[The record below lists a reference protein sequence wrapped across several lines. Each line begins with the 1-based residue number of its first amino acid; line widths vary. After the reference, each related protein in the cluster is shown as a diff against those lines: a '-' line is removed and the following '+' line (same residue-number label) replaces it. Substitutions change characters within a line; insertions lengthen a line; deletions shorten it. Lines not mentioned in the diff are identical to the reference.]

1 MEATLML
8 FKLSFRNITRS
19 VKDYAIYFFT
29 LVLGVTLFYVFNSV
43 GSQAAVLELNNAKKL
58 IVELLSKILSGM
70 SILVVAIL
78 GALIIYASR
87 FLIKRRNKEF
97 AIYLTLGMSKRK
109 ISRLLFFETLMI
121 GIISLA
127 VGLLV
132 GIGASQLISILI
144 GRLFEADMSKFQ
156 FVFSEK
162 AFFDTILYFGLI
174 YLVVIVFNTIIV
186 GRLKIIDLLH
196 GSKKSE
202 KAFLKNPLLR
212 AIVFV
217 LSSFGLSY
225 AYWWV
230 TNDKV
235 SMMDRINNLL
245 WPVAIG
251 VITTFLL
258 FWSFSGLI
266 MEILTRSKRF
276 YYRGLN
282 SFIFRQ
288 VSSKINTAVVS
299 MSLISLLLFLTIS
312 ILSLCFSINESM
324 KKELA
329 YNTPVDAFIELTD
342 YQAVFGP
349 NGPGYGPSASSS
361 DQDWNL
367 QVKESQKYMQKSIYQ
382 KLVEKDEDI
391 AKSIKEYL
399 EVNVYADHTLTFKQ
413 ALQAEYLTGL
423 VGEFMS
429 KTAVPI
435 LRVSDYNKIAKLYH
449 REEISL
455 ADNQYQ
461 ILADYKPMSDSI
473 DKSLAS
479 GFQINYR
486 GQTLSPVAKKHLEGF
501 VTSSGVKSNTGILIV
516 PDKIASGQ
524 TIGSRV
530 LLVNY
535 NTSAD
540 HTAQQIDND
549 IRRVY
554 DLGNL
559 SIEVHTTDEALQKT
573 KEKSKAEE
581 QRPSGV
587 SFSYMT
593 KILIYTSSIGL
604 QAIATFVGFYLG
616 IIFLIS
622 SAAILAL
629 KQLSES
635 SDNIEKYAALRRLG
649 ASNKMLN
656 RALFIQIAIFFVFPL
671 LVGILHSVFGIKFA
685 SSIIEVFGSGGLL
698 ASIPIT
704 ASMLILIYGG
714 YFLLTYLSSK
724 RIISEK
730 QLRRD

>member
-1 MEATLML
+1 ML

-174 YLVVIVFNTIIV
+174 YLIVIVFNTIIV

-342 YQAVFGP
+342 YNAVFGP

-367 QVKESQKYMQKSIYQ
+367 QVKESQRYMQKSIYQ
-382 KLVEKDEDI
+382 RLTEKDEEI
-391 AKSIKEYL
+391 AKSIKEHL
-399 EVNVYADHTLTFKQ
+399 EVNVYADHALTFKQ
-413 ALQAEYLTGL
+413 TIQAEYLTGL
-423 VGEFMS
+423 VDEFMS

-461 ILADYKPMSDSI
+461 MLADYKPMSDSI

-501 VTSSGVKSNTGILIV
+501 VTSSGMKSNTGILIV
-516 PDKIASGQ
+516 PDKIATDQ
-524 TIGSRV
+524 AIGSRV

-549 IRRVY
+549 IRRIY

-604 QAIATFVGFYLG
+604 QAITTFVGFYLG

-685 SSIIEVFGSGGLL
+685 SSIIEIFGSGGLL

>member
-1 MEATLML
+1 ML

-266 MEILTRSKRF
+266 MEVLTRSKRF

-349 NGPGYGPSASSS
+349 NQPGYGPSVDSS
-361 DQDWNL
+361 DQDWNS

-455 ADNQYQ
+455 GDNQYQ

-473 DKSLAS
+473 DKSLVS

-486 GQTLSPVAKKHLEGF
+486 GQTLSPAAKKHLEGF
-501 VTSSGVKSNTGILIV
+501 VTSSGMKSNTGILIV

-530 LLVNY
+530 LLLNY
-535 NTSAD
+535 NTSAE

-549 IRRVY
+549 LRRIY

-656 RALFIQIAIFFVFPL
+656 HALFIQIAIFFVFPL

>member
-1 MEATLML
+1 ML

-109 ISRLLFFETLMI
+109 ISRLLLFETLMI

-127 VGLLV
+127 VGLLI

-174 YLVVIVFNTIIV
+174 YLIVIVFNTIIV

-266 MEILTRSKRF
+266 MEVLTRSKRF

-349 NGPGYGPSASSS
+349 NRPGYIPSADSS
-361 DQDWNL
+361 DQDWNS
-367 QVKESQKYMQKSIYQ
+367 QIKESQKYMQRPIYQ
-382 KLVEKDEDI
+382 RLTEKDKDI

-399 EVNVYADHTLTFKQ
+399 EINVYADHTLTFKQ
-413 ALQAEYLTGL
+413 ALQAEYLNGL
-423 VGEFMS
+423 VGEFML

-461 ILADYKPMSDSI
+461 MLADYKPMSDSI

-501 VTSSGVKSNTGILIV
+501 VTSSGMKSNTGILIV
-516 PDKIASGQ
+516 PDKIATDQ
-524 TIGSRV
+524 AIGSRV

-656 RALFIQIAIFFVFPL
+656 HALFIQIAIFFVFPL

-685 SSIIEVFGSGGLL
+685 SSIIEIFGSGGLL

>member
-1 MEATLML
+1 ML

-367 QVKESQKYMQKSIYQ
+367 QVKESQRYMQKSIYQ
-382 KLVEKDEDI
+382 RLTEKDEEI
-391 AKSIKEYL
+391 AKSIKEHL
-399 EVNVYADHTLTFKQ
+399 EVNVYADHALTFKQ
-413 ALQAEYLTGL
+413 TIQAEYLTGL

-461 ILADYKPMSDSI
+461 MLADYKPMSDSI

-501 VTSSGVKSNTGILIV
+501 VTSSGMKSNTGILIV
-516 PDKIASGQ
+516 PDKIATDQ
-524 TIGSRV
+524 AIGSRV

-656 RALFIQIAIFFVFPL
+656 HALFIQIAIFFVFPL

>member
-1 MEATLML
+1 ML

-342 YQAVFGP
+342 YNAVFGP
-349 NGPGYGPSASSS
+349 NGPGYGPSVDSS
-361 DQDWNL
+361 DQDWNS

-382 KLVEKDEDI
+382 RLTEKDEEI
-391 AKSIKEYL
+391 AKSIKEHL
-399 EVNVYADHTLTFKQ
+399 EINVYADHTLTFKQ

-501 VTSSGVKSNTGILIV
+501 VTSSGMKSNTGILIV

>member
-1 MEATLML
+1 ML

-342 YQAVFGP
+342 YNAVFGP
-349 NGPGYGPSASSS
+349 NGPGYGPSVDSS
-361 DQDWNL
+361 DQDWNS

-382 KLVEKDEDI
+382 RLTEKDEEI
-391 AKSIKEYL
+391 AKSIKEHL
-399 EVNVYADHTLTFKQ
+399 EINVYADHTLTFKQ

-473 DKSLAS
+473 DKSLAL

-501 VTSSGVKSNTGILIV
+501 VTSSGMKSNTGILIV

>member
-1 MEATLML
+1 ML

-342 YQAVFGP
+342 YNAVFGP

-461 ILADYKPMSDSI
+461 MLADYKPMSDSI

-501 VTSSGVKSNTGILIV
+501 VTSSGMKSNTGILIV

-540 HTAQQIDND
+540 NTAQQIDND

-635 SDNIEKYAALRRLG
+635 SDNIEKYAALRRFG

-656 RALFIQIAIFFVFPL
+656 HALFIQIAIFFVFPL

>member
-1 MEATLML
+1 ML

-144 GRLFEADMSKFQ
+144 GRLFEADMSNFQ

-312 ILSLCFSINESM
+312 ILSLCFSINESR

-342 YQAVFGP
+342 YNAVFGP

-361 DQDWNL
+361 DQDWNS

-501 VTSSGVKSNTGILIV
+501 VTSSGMKSNTGILIV
-516 PDKIASGQ
+516 PDKIATDQ
-524 TIGSRV
+524 AIGSRV

-587 SFSYMT
+587 SFSYIT

>member
-1 MEATLML
+1 ML

-174 YLVVIVFNTIIV
+174 YLIVIVFNTIIV

-312 ILSLCFSINESM
+312 ILSLCFSISESM

-342 YQAVFGP
+342 YNAVFDP

-501 VTSSGVKSNTGILIV
+501 VTSSGMKSNTGILIV

-587 SFSYMT
+587 SFSYIT

>member
-1 MEATLML
+1 ML

-127 VGLLV
+127 VGLLI

-174 YLVVIVFNTIIV
+174 YLIVIVFNTIIV

-266 MEILTRSKRF
+266 MEVLTRSKRF

-342 YQAVFGP
+342 YNAVFGP

-367 QVKESQKYMQKSIYQ
+367 QVKESQRYMQKSIYQ
-382 KLVEKDEDI
+382 RLTEKDEEI
-391 AKSIKEYL
+391 AKSIKEHL
-399 EVNVYADHTLTFKQ
+399 EVNVYADYALTFKQ
-413 ALQAEYLTGL
+413 TIQAEYLTGL

-461 ILADYKPMSDSI
+461 MLADYKPMSDSI

-501 VTSSGVKSNTGILIV
+501 VTSSGMKSNTGILIV
-516 PDKIASGQ
+516 PDKIATDQ
-524 TIGSRV
+524 AIGSRV

-685 SSIIEVFGSGGLL
+685 SSIIEIFGSGGLL

>member
-1 MEATLML
+1 ML

-217 LSSFGLSY
+217 LASFGLSY

-266 MEILTRSKRF
+266 MEVLTRSKRF

-342 YQAVFGP
+342 YNAVFGP
-349 NGPGYGPSASSS
+349 NGPGYGPSVDSSN
-361 DQDWNL
+361 QDWNS

-382 KLVEKDEDI
+382 RLVEKDEEI
-391 AKSIKEYL
+391 AKSIKEHL
-399 EVNVYADHTLTFKQ
+399 EINVYADHTLTFKQ
-413 ALQAEYLTGL
+413 AIQAEYLTGL

-455 ADNQYQ
+455 GDNQYQ

-486 GQTLSPVAKKHLEGF
+486 GQALSPASKKHVEGF
-501 VTSSGVKSNTGILIV
+501 VTSSGMKSNTGILIV
-516 PDKIASGQ
+516 PDKIAYGQ

-530 LLVNY
+530 LLVDY

-549 IRRVY
+549 LRRIY

-587 SFSYMT
+587 SFSFMT

-671 LVGILHSVFGIKFA
+671 LVGILHSIFGIKFA
-685 SSIIEVFGSGGLL
+685 SSIIEIFGSGGLL

>member
-1 MEATLML
+1 ML

-342 YQAVFGP
+342 YNAVFGP

-361 DQDWNL
+361 DQDWNS
-367 QVKESQKYMQKSIYQ
+367 QIKESQKYMQKSIYQ

-501 VTSSGVKSNTGILIV
+501 VTSSGMKSNTGILIV

-535 NTSAD
+535 NTSVE

-549 IRRVY
+549 LRRIY

>member
-1 MEATLML
+1 ML

-174 YLVVIVFNTIIV
+174 YLIVIVFNTIIV

-342 YQAVFGP
+342 YNAVFGP

-367 QVKESQKYMQKSIYQ
+367 QVKESQRYMQKSIYQ
-382 KLVEKDEDI
+382 RLTEKDEEI
-391 AKSIKEYL
+391 AKSIKEHL
-399 EVNVYADHTLTFKQ
+399 EINVYADHALTFKQ
-413 ALQAEYLTGL
+413 TIQAEYLNGL

-461 ILADYKPMSDSI
+461 MLADYKPMSDSI

-501 VTSSGVKSNTGILIV
+501 VTSSGMKSNTGILIV
-516 PDKIASGQ
+516 PDKIATDQ
-524 TIGSRV
+524 AIGSRV

-535 NTSAD
+535 NTSAN

-685 SSIIEVFGSGGLL
+685 SSIIEIFGSGGLL

>member
-1 MEATLML
+1 ML

-461 ILADYKPMSDSI
+461 MLADYKPMSDSI

-501 VTSSGVKSNTGILIV
+501 VTSSGMKSNTGILIV

-524 TIGSRV
+524 TIGSHV

>member
-1 MEATLML
+1 ML

-288 VSSKINTAVVS
+288 VSSKINTAVAS

-342 YQAVFGP
+342 YNAVFGP

-461 ILADYKPMSDSI
+461 MLADYKPMSDSI

-501 VTSSGVKSNTGILIV
+501 VTSSGMKSNTGILIV

-730 QLRRD
+730 QLRCD

>member
-1 MEATLML
+1 ML

-19 VKDYAIYFFT
+19 IKDYAIYFFT

-174 YLVVIVFNTIIV
+174 YLIVIVFNTIIV

-266 MEILTRSKRF
+266 MEVLTRSKRF

-349 NGPGYGPSASSS
+349 NQPGYGPSADRSNP
-361 DQDWNL
+361 DFDAQL
-367 QVKESQKYMQKSIYQ
+367 KESQKYMQKSIYQ
-382 KLVEKDEDI
+382 RLTEKDKEI
-391 AKSIKEYL
+391 AKSIKEHL
-399 EVNVYADHTLTFKQ
+399 EVTIYADHTFTFKQ
-413 ALQAEYLTGL
+413 ALQAEYLNGL
-423 VGEFMS
+423 VSEFMS

-435 LRVSDYNKIAKLYH
+435 LHVSDYNKIAKLYH

-501 VTSSGVKSNTGILIV
+501 VTSSGMKSNTGVLVV
-516 PDKIASGQ
+516 PDKIATDQS
-524 TIGSRV
+524 IGSRV

-549 IRRVY
+549 IRRIY

-559 SIEVHTTDEALQKT
+559 SIEIHSSADETAQ
-573 KEKSKAEE
+573 KSKQNSKKED

-656 RALFIQIAIFFVFPL
+656 HALFIQIAIFFVFPL

>member
-1 MEATLML
+1 ML

-413 ALQAEYLTGL
+413 TLQAEYLTGL

-501 VTSSGVKSNTGILIV
+501 VTSSGMKSNTGILIV

>member
-1 MEATLML
+1 ML

-342 YQAVFGP
+342 YNAVFGP

-367 QVKESQKYMQKSIYQ
+367 QVKESQKYIQKSIYQ

-501 VTSSGVKSNTGILIV
+501 VTSSGMKSNTGILIV

>member
-1 MEATLML
+1 ML

-342 YQAVFGP
+342 YNAVFGP
-349 NGPGYGPSASSS
+349 NGPGYGPSVDSS
-361 DQDWNL
+361 DQDWNS

-382 KLVEKDEDI
+382 RLTEKDEEI
-391 AKSIKEYL
+391 AKSIKEHL
-399 EVNVYADHTLTFKQ
+399 EINVYADHTLTFKQ

-501 VTSSGVKSNTGILIV
+501 VTSSGMKSNTGILIV

-671 LVGILHSVFGIKFA
+671 FVGILHSVFGIKFA

>member
-1 MEATLML
+1 ML

-342 YQAVFGP
+342 YNAVFGP
-349 NGPGYGPSASSS
+349 NGPGYGPSVDSS
-361 DQDWNL
+361 DQDWNS
-367 QVKESQKYMQKSIYQ
+367 QVKESQKYMQRSIYQ
-382 KLVEKDEDI
+382 RLTEKDKEI
-391 AKSIKEYL
+391 AKSIKEHL
-399 EVNVYADHTLTFKQ
+399 EINVYADHTLTFKQ
-413 ALQAEYLTGL
+413 VLQAEYLTGL

-461 ILADYKPMSDSI
+461 MLADYKPMSDSI

-501 VTSSGVKSNTGILIV
+501 VTSSGMKSNTGILIV

-535 NTSAD
+535 NTSVE

-549 IRRVY
+549 LRRIY

>member
-1 MEATLML
+1 ML

-342 YQAVFGP
+342 YNAVFGP

-461 ILADYKPMSDSI
+461 MLADYKPMSDSI

-501 VTSSGVKSNTGILIV
+501 VTSSGMKSNTGILIV

-587 SFSYMT
+587 SFSYIT

-656 RALFIQIAIFFVFPL
+656 HALFIQIAIFFVFPL

>member
-1 MEATLML
+1 ML

-342 YQAVFGP
+342 YNAVFGP

-361 DQDWNL
+361 DQDWNS

-501 VTSSGVKSNTGILIV
+501 VTSSGMKSNTGILIV

-549 IRRVY
+549 LRRIY